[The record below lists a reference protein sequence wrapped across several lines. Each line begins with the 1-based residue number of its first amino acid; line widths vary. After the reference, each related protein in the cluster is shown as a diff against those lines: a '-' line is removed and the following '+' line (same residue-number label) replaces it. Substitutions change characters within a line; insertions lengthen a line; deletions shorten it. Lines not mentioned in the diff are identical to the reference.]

1 MTWGVACIHGCS
13 RKNPNTPETLESF
26 TFANLAERRSGKAA
40 KCSCADFSIFEGNPV
55 AASRTD
61 FANIQSSSRRRTT
74 RFGQNK
80 AHGKENV
87 GGVNIA
93 TVQPN

>member
-61 FANIQSSSRRRTT
+61 FAKHPKLIKKEDDSIRAEQST
-74 RFGQNK
+74 R
-80 AHGKENV
+80 
-87 GGVNIA
+87 
-93 TVQPN
+93 